1 MNTHQR
7 RTFKLIRLEEA
18 LRLIEQAVPNQPLG
32 YETVKTINSL
42 RRVLAEDIVSEVY
55 LPDHDFAAMDGYAV
69 KTQNIQGAEKNSV
82 KLTITGELYPP
93 DHPTDASIGDDE
105 TMYVACGAPIPK
117 GADAVLKVENV
128 LREDGEITVKNLLE
142 SNRNICQTGEDV
154 KKQELVLPK
163 GRTIRPQDIGLLVA
177 LNREY
182 VKVVRR
188 PRVAVISVGDELT
201 EPFQNAPNKIVNNN
215 AYIVSSL
222 VEYFNAEPILM
233 GIAEDSLED
242 ISRKITSAI
251 EKADIAITI
260 AGCSVGLKDYV
271 PDVIE
276 NLGEPGI
283 IFHGVAL
290 SAGKVSGFGVVRGKP
305 VIMLPGHVGSTIGA
319 FYLMV
324 VPLLNMWL
332 GLGFNDRL
340 PVVKCV
346 LDGPVKAK
354 PAIELVLPV
363 RVYRRGGE
371 YHAVPLRKPLS
382 VLKNLA
388 DANGYALIPAGSVLD
403 EGAAVDVRIFGGLE
417 FYNLEG

>member
-1 MNTHQR
+1 MKIHQKR
-7 RTFKLIRLEEA
+7 VFKLIRFEEA

-32 YETVKTINSL
+32 YETVKTVSSL
-42 RRVLAEDIVSEVY
+42 CRVLAEDIVSEVY

-69 KTQNIQGAEKNSV
+69 KTQNIQKASEKNSI
-82 KLTITGELYPP
+82 KLTVTGELYPT
-93 DHPTDASIGDDE
+93 DHPTDASIGDYE

-117 GADAVLKVENV
+117 GADAVLRVENV
-128 LREDGEITVKNLLE
+128 RRVNGEITVKNPSE

-201 EPFQNAPNKIVNNN
+201 EPFKNAPNKIVNNN

-233 GIAEDSLED
+233 GIAQDSLED
-242 ISRKITSAI
+242 ISHKITSAL
-251 EKADIAITI
+251 EKADLVLTI

-271 PDVIE
+271 PDVLDS
-276 NLGEPGI
+276 LGEPGI
-283 IFHGVAL
+283 VFHGVAL

-305 VIMLPGHVGSTIGA
+305 VVMLPGHVGS
-319 FYLMV
+319 
-324 VPLLNMWL
+324 
-332 GLGFNDRL
+332 
-340 PVVKCV
+340 
-346 LDGPVKAK
+346 
-354 PAIELVLPV
+354 
-363 RVYRRGGE
+363 
-371 YHAVPLRKPLS
+371 
-382 VLKNLA
+382 
-388 DANGYALIPAGSVLD
+388 
-403 EGAAVDVRIFGGLE
+403 
-417 FYNLEG
+417 